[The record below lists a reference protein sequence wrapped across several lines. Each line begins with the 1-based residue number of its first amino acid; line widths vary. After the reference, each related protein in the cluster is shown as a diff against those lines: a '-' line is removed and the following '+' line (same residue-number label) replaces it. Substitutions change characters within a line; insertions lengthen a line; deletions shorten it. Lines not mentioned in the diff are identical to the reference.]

1 MRHRKAAALAAV
13 LVLVLAACGR
23 SDSNKEASS
32 SSSGTGSSSST
43 SGGNNDLTAVAN
55 GGFGDIKNVCSP
67 APSGTTL
74 TASDKGVTATD
85 IHVGTITDKG
95 FTGRAGLNK
104 EMYDTAVAFSK
115 WCNEHGGIAGRKL
128 VIDDR
133 DAKLTDY
140 NGVILASCDADF
152 SLVGGGAVFDDADNG
167 GRVAC
172 GLPNIAGYVVT
183 PKARVADLQVQ
194 PFPNPVY
201 KMNVGGLKAANTISP
216 DALKTSSVLTAQ
228 LPATV
233 VVRDATVEAI
243 QQLGGTVVDQPIYN
257 ANGESNWS
265 PFVLGLKQNNVKF
278 MHMVGEPENLA
289 LMEKAMKT
297 EGYYPDAII
306 ETANHYDKK
315 LTEGG
320 GDAIKNTWVG
330 MGYIPF
336 ELASTNKATQD
347 YLDVMKQYNPDGKV
361 AELGAQTFSAYLLF
375 AQAATECGANLTR
388 TCMLDNAKK
397 IKSWTGGGLHA
408 ETNPGDNVPS
418 PCFLLVKASASGFE
432 YDEAMTKPN
441 QGKYNCSPDNII
453 DLKNDYG
460 VPKS

>member
-1 MRHRKAAALAAV
+1 
-13 LVLVLAACGR
+13 
-23 SDSNKEASS
+23 
-32 SSSGTGSSSST
+32 
-43 SGGNNDLTAVAN
+43 LTA
-55 GGFGDIKNVCSP
+55 
-67 APSGTTL
+67 T
-74 TASDKGVTATD
+74 DKAVTAND

-95 FTGRAGLNK
+95 FTGRNGLNK
-104 EMYDTAVAFSK
+104 EMYDAAVAFSK
-115 WCNEHGGIAGRKL
+115 WCNDHGGIAGRKI
-128 VIDDR
+128 VVDDR

-140 NGVILASCDADF
+140 NGVILQSCDEDF

-183 PKARVADLQVQ
+183 PKARLADLQVQ

-201 KMNVGGLKAANTISP
+201 KMNVGGLRAANTIS
-216 DALKTSSVLTAQ
+216 AGSLNTSSVLTAQ

-243 QQLGGTVVDQPIYN
+243 QTIGGKVVDQPIYN
-257 ANGESNWS
+257 AQGESNWS

-315 LTEGG
+315 LTEGA
-320 GDAIKNTWVG
+320 GDAIKNTWVAI
-330 MGYIPF
+330 GYIPF
-336 ELASTNKATQD
+336 ELASENKATQD
-347 YLDVMKQYNPDGKV
+347 YLDIMKQYNPDGKV
-361 AELGAQTFSAYLLF
+361 AELGAQTFSSYLLF
-375 AQAATECGANLTR
+375 AQAAAQCGANLTR
-388 TCMLDNAKK
+388 TCMIDNAKK
-397 IKSWTGGGLHA
+397 MKSWTGGGLHA

-418 PCFLLVKASASGFE
+418 PCFLLMKASASGFE
-432 YDEAMTKPN
+432 YDATNTKPN
-441 QGKYNCSPDNII
+441 QGKYNCSPDNIVE
-453 DLKNDYG
+453 LKNDYG
-460 VPKS
+460 VPRS